1 MKKRYK
7 RTRSGWVRR
16 TSRIY
21 LDKTVN
27 KNKIEQLKEFLNV
40 YKNIVNY
47 CIVHFWASHDTDN
60 NNLPGSDFTRRIEY
74 RYGFT
79 ARLSQCAAK
88 QAKETVLS
96 QNELTKSR
104 RRMPRVKA
112 AIANLDSRFVKIE
125 PFNGSPGYFDMCL
138 KIGSGVPKLII
149 PFNWT
154 KHTNKFRDSGWELS
168 KSIRL
173 GYNKNGLFV
182 DLIFEKERPKLKEE
196 GDVIGIDSG
205 FNTMLVTSDG
215 QFVGGEE
222 LKEGIKRGGR
232 RRKSWHHYIE
242 TEANRFLKHLNLDN
256 IKLISVEN
264 LKHVKRGKRGKFSRK
279 VNRLLSFW
287 LYAKVGERLKQI
299 CEERGIRISL
309 KSPWKTSQRCAVCGN
324 IDRRNRRGDKFLC
337 RDCGHVDNVDYNASK
352 NLEALG
358 LAGVYSLRS
367 LPTLFRGGDLS
378 IK

>member
-7 RTRSGWVRR
+7 RKRSGWMRR

-21 LDKTVN
+21 LNNTVN
-27 KNKIEQLKEFLNV
+27 KGKIEKLKEFLNL
-40 YKNIVNY
+40 YKNAVNY
-47 CIVHFWASHDTDN
+47 SIVYLWASHDNDN
-60 NNLPGSDFTRRIEY
+60 NNLPRLEFTHRIAD

-79 ARLSQCAAK
+79 ARVSQCVAK

-96 QNELTKSR
+96 QNELSKRR
-104 RRMPRVKA
+104 RRMPRVKS

-125 PFNGSPGYFDMCL
+125 PFNGHFDMCL
-138 KIGSGVPKLII
+138 KFGSGIPKLTI
-149 PFNWT
+149 PFSWT
-154 KHTNKFRDSGWELS
+154 KHTNKFRDTGWELA
-168 KSIRL
+168 KAIRL
-173 GYNKNGLFV
+173 GYNRKGLFI
-182 DLIFEKERPKLKEE
+182 DLFFEKERPKLKEE
-196 GDVIGIDSG
+196 GAIIGIDSG

-215 QFVGGEE
+215 QYIGGE
-222 LKEGIKRGGR
+222 LKDKIKRGGR

-242 TEANRFLKHLNLDN
+242 TEANRFLKQLNLDN
-256 IKLISVEN
+256 IKLISLEN

-299 CEERGIRISL
+299 CAELGIRISL

-324 IDRRNRRGDKFLC
+324 IDSRNRRGKRFLC
-337 RDCGHVDNVDYNASK
+337 LSCGNETDADYNASM

-367 LPTLFRGGDLS
+367 LPTLSMEGSS
-378 IK
+378 I

>member
-1 MKKRYK
+1 MIKRYK
-7 RTRSGWVRR
+7 RKHSGGMRR

-21 LDKTVN
+21 LNSVN
-27 KNKIEQLKEFLNV
+27 NGKIVTIKEFLNS
-40 YKNIVNY
+40 YKNIINY
-47 CIVHFWASHDTDN
+47 SIASFWSSHDTDN
-60 NNLPGSDFTRRIEY
+60 TLAGIEATKRIET
-74 RYGFT
+74 RYGVT

-88 QAKETVLS
+88 QAKETVIS
-96 QNELTKSR
+96 QNELSKSR

-125 PFNGSPGYFDMCL
+125 EFEGHFDMCL
-138 KIGSGVPKLII
+138 KFGSGVPKLVI

-154 KHTNKFRDSGWELS
+154 KHTNRFKDADWELAN
-168 KSIRL
+168 SIRL
-173 GYNKNGLFV
+173 GYNKKGLFV
-182 DLIFEKERPKLKEE
+182 DLMFEKERPKQKEE
-196 GDVIGIDSG
+196 GDVIGLDTG
-205 FNTMLVTSDG
+205 LNTMVVASNG
-215 QFVGGEE
+215 QFIGGEE
-222 LKEGIKRGGR
+222 LKAKILRGGK

-242 TEANRFLKHLNLDN
+242 TEANRFLKQLNLDDV
-256 IKLISVEN
+256 KLISAEN

-279 VNRLLSFW
+279 ANRLLSFW
-287 LYAKVGERLKQI
+287 LYAKVGERLKQQ

-324 IDRRNRRGDKFLC
+324 IDRRNRRGERFLC
-337 RDCGHVDNVDYNASK
+337 LDCGHVDNADYNASR

-367 LPTLFRGGDLS
+367 LPTSFMGDSS